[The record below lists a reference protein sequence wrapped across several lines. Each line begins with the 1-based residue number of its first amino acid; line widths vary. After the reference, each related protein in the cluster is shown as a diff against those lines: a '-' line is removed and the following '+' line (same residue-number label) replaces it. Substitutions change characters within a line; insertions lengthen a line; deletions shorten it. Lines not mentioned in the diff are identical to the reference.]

1 MLRFNLVEVVERRR
15 LAEHERYILETPAKE
30 FGAAGRLTPKA
41 RAMLLTRVKVY
52 GWPVRRAAAAAGI
65 CVQSAYKLLAR
76 RL

>member
-1 MLRFNLVEVVERRR
+1 MLRFNLLDRVEQQR

-30 FGAAGRLTPKA
+30 LGAAGRLTPKA
-41 RAMLLTRVKVY
+41 RALLLTRVRVH